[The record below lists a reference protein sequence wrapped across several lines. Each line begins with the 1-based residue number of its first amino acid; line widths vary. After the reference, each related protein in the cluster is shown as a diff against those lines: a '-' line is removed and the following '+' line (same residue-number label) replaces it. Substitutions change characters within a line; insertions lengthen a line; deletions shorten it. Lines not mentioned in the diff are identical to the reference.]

1 MYPEDYEGFH
11 YVTKDSEPVER
22 EVVPLSERIP
32 NQNLW
37 QGRDWYF
44 YHLGQRDGDLG
55 INKRCQNSFYL
66 LGYQKE
72 QDKYTK

>member
-1 MYPEDYEGFH
+1 MYPEYYEGFH
-11 YVTKDSEPVER
+11 YITKDSEPVER
-22 EVVPLSERIP
+22 EIAPTDERIK

-37 QGRDWYF
+37 QGIDWYF